1 MKKVSKQIIEFLISK
16 VAKRFYWNTLNG
28 AIGLV
33 IVYFTQIDW
42 FYAPIII
49 GVLNG
54 ITKEINT
61 YLSK

>member
-1 MKKVSKQIIEFLISK
+1 MKKNSTQVLDFLKSKI
-16 VAKRFYWNTLNG
+16 AKRFYWNTLNG
-28 AIGLV
+28 FIGLV

-42 FYAPIII
+42 LYTPIII